1 MDNDVKFLTLGQN
14 IREIRT
20 SLNMTQDEF
29 SEKINITSNF
39 LSKVE
44 NGNVGISLDTVINIC
59 TLAKCPSATLFKG
72 IIDFPTIGQ
81 YELLSKSD
89 KLLID
94 NLITRLL
101 NIE

>member
-1 MDNDVKFLTLGQN
+1 MDDNVKLLTLGQN
-14 IREIRT
+14 IREIRMN
-20 SLNMTQDEF
+20 LNMTQDEF
-29 SEKINITSNF
+29 SEKINITPNF

-44 NGNVGISLDTVINIC
+44 NGNAGVSLDTVINIC

-81 YELLSKSD
+81 YELLSKAD

-101 NIE
+101 SIK